1 MGSTVLIFVGLFTV
15 HVRISSLKK
24 GILSD
29 NHRFFAQMFLNLSL
43 HPSILVQRVFLFF
56 ILFARLR
63 DVFEEKGL

>member
-29 NHRFFAQMFLNLSL
+29 NHRFLAQMFLNIFIASFNIG
-43 HPSILVQRVFLFF
+43 SEDVSVFHSFCQ
-56 ILFARLR
+56 
-63 DVFEEKGL
+63 VKGCF